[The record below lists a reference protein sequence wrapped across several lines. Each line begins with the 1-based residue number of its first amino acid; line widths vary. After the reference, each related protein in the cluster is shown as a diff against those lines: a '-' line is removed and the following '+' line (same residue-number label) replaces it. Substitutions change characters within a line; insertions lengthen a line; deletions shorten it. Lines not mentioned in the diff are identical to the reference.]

1 MKARGYL
8 AAAAGSAAATSAAA
22 AIGAAFFGF
31 NLREA
36 LGEGGAHLARDL
48 GEARAEGLPA
58 LLACQPL
65 RAPGE
70 DQAGEVTE
78 VALETSREALR
89 FAVAC
94 LDFLRAVGVAPA
106 ARAALDQLA
115 KRLEE
120 IRDRLPS
127 GADRPPL
134 PPSAGGE
141 GWGEG
146 GVRCG

>member
-1 MKARGYL
+1 MKARAYL

-22 AIGAAFFGF
+22 AIATAFYNL

-48 GEARAEGLPA
+48 GEARAAGLPA

-70 DQAGEVTE
+70 DQAGEVAE

-94 LDFLRAVGVAPA
+94 LDLLRAVGVAPA
-106 ARAALDQLA
+106 ARKALDELA
-115 KRLEE
+115 ERLEE
-120 IRDRLPS
+120 IRDRLPA
-127 GADRPPL
+127 G
-134 PPSAGGE
+134 GGE
-141 GWGEG
+141 G
-146 GVRCG
+146 V